1 MNKMQHISIA
11 FIDVNSVKFA
21 FSAGLNNI
29 NPFCED
35 TSVNGNV
42 LTNQIYIRLEKT
54 HEVTRC
60 KQTLYIHEDPFTL
73 RTHTHTHINTHA
85 HTHTQYIFI
94 YPLSYSHKCRI
105 YLIKKHCTFFYYL
118 TIKITVSYFNIFFM

>member
-29 NPFCED
+29 YLFCED

-42 LTNQIYIRLEKT
+42 LTNHIYIRLEKT

-60 KQTLYIHEDPFTL
+60 KQTLYVHEDPFTL
-73 RTHTHTHINTHA
+73 RTHTHTHKNT
-85 HTHTQYIFI
+85 HTHT
-94 YPLSYSHKCRI
+94 HTHTKTRT
-105 YLIKKHCTFFYYL
+105 HTH
-118 TIKITVSYFNIFFM
+118 NIFLSTHLVMLMNAEFI